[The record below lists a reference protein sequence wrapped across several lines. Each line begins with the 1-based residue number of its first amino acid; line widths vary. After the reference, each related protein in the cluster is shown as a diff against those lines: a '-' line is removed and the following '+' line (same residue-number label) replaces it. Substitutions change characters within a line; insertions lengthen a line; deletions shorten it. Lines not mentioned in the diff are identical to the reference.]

1 MYLQNVYAASAPYE
15 QGLSLALNLSGKV
28 LGDRGAYRV
37 HGGGFGGTI
46 QAFVPNDLLD
56 EYITT
61 IEGVFG
67 KGNCYVLKIRP
78 LGGTMISK

>member
-1 MYLQNVYAASAPYE
+1 MA
-15 QGLSLALNLSGKV
+15 LAVTEKILEGK
-28 LGDRGAYRV
+28 GAYRV
-37 HGGGFGGTI
+37 HGGGFAGTI

-56 EYITT
+56 EYINT